1 MRKSRTLKDGDCA
14 INAAALSLTK
24 KSVSLGENNILIN
37 KESRKDRN
45 TSLAVRK
52 IMKFLRLMCR
62 KYRYVDGILA
72 LLRKNGQLG
81 EKLICNR

>member
-24 KSVSLGENNILIN
+24 KSVSLGENNILITE
-37 KESRKDRN
+37 ESRKDRN
-45 TSLAVRK
+45 TSLAVRQ

-62 KYRYVDGILA
+62 KYKHVDGILD

>member
-24 KSVSLGENNILIN
+24 KSVSLGENKILIT

-45 TSLAVRK
+45 TSRAVRK
-52 IMKFLRLMCR
+52 NYEIFTIDVQKVQIF
-62 KYRYVDGILA
+62 
-72 LLRKNGQLG
+72 
-81 EKLICNR
+81 